1 MCEAQVDFAN
11 NNTVLM
17 LEIWQT
23 FVDLSAASGA
33 PCVAK
38 LLRAPSCSVTPL
50 AGDAF
55 FLIHPVVFSSFYVN
69 CHGVVI
75 HSLLLPVVLSSL

>member
-1 MCEAQVDFAN
+1 MCCWAQVDFGDK
-11 NNTVLM
+11 NTVLM

-50 AGDAF
+50 SGLQNFAF
-55 FLIHPVVFSSFYVN
+55 DLEPILEKIGP
-69 CHGVVI
+69 
-75 HSLLLPVVLSSL
+75 